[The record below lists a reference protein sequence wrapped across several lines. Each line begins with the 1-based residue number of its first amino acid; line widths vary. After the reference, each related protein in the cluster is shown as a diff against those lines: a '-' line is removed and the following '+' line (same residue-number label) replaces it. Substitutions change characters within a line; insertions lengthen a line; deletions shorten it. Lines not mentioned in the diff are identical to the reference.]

1 MKHDDLMELLSS
13 VDRVDPP
20 PFLLTRIEARI
31 ADRERAQVPRTWSV
45 MVGALAVVLLL
56 LNVFAIGRGV
66 ERVPSDQA
74 ALQDLGST
82 FGLSTSN
89 QLYQ

>member
-1 MKHDDLMELLSS
+1 MEHDELMDLMHGME
-13 VDRVDPP
+13 RVEPP

-31 ADRERAQVPRTWSV
+31 AERRRAVVPRTWSLAA
-45 MVGALAVVLLL
+45 GALAVVLLL
-56 LNVFAIGRGV
+56 LNGFAIGRGV
-66 ERVPSDQA
+66 ENAPSDHVA
-74 ALQDLGST
+74 VQDLGST